1 MFDRLLHD
9 SKKEWELWASAVFNL
24 PFLVNIGQ
32 HSDDGKLEEHIPANL
47 DYQLL
52 NKKYYFTLWYDL
64 KGLNYPLLI
73 FKILLI
79 PYQEIIP
86 FYIRMEYL
94 ARSNF
99 KKRKPWVSSQ
109 AVKAIIFY

>member
-1 MFDRLLHD
+1 M
-9 SKKEWELWASAVFNL
+9 
-24 PFLVNIGQ
+24 NIGQ
-32 HSDDGKLEEHIPANL
+32 STDDGKMEEHIPANL
-47 DYQLL
+47 VYHLL
-52 NKKYYFTLWYDL
+52 YKKNYFTLWYDL

-86 FYIRMEYL
+86 FYIGIEYL
-94 ARSNF
+94 ARSIF
-99 KKRKPWVSSQ
+99 LKKHCVSSQ

>member
-1 MFDRLLHD
+1 M
-9 SKKEWELWASAVFNL
+9 
-24 PFLVNIGQ
+24 NIGQ
-32 HSDDGKLEEHIPANL
+32 STDDGKMEDHIPANL
-47 DYQLL
+47 VYHLL

-86 FYIRMEYL
+86 FYIGMEYL
-94 ARSNF
+94 ARSVF
-99 KKRKPWVSSQ
+99 FFLKKKHCVSSQ